1 MCLSIAI
8 EWLCQLSVELLSLHC
23 NSKKD
28 SSLVD
33 LAAANVE
40 VRATYYILIHSV
52 TSIKRKGTSLKMSVL
67 IAQGC
72 PREELFDFFLTHKIA
87 Y

>member
-1 MCLSIAI
+1 
-8 EWLCQLSVELLSLHC
+8 LHC

-40 VRATYYILIHSV
+40 VRAPYYILIHFV

-72 PREELFDFFLTHKIA
+72 PGEKLFDFFFTHKIA